1 MGGAKNT
8 KYMIDRNT
16 MDALKE
22 RYTRASNEAERE
34 AVMAEIRACCEEDSD
49 AVLALAVEQ
58 IKEAHEEIDNY
69 LVRKQ
74 MEHILPCISLAYIAE
89 TYFKKSRH
97 WLYQRV
103 NGLLV
108 NGKPA
113 KFTAQ
118 ELETL
123 NFALH
128 DIGER
133 LVETRVS

>member
-1 MGGAKNT
+1 
-8 KYMIDRNT
+8 MIDRKT

-22 RYTRASNEAERE
+22 RYINASNEKEKE
-34 AVMAEIRACCEEDSD
+34 QVISEIRSACNEDAD
-49 AVLALAVEQ
+49 AVIEIAVEQ
-58 IKEAHEEIDNY
+58 IKESHAEIDAY

-113 KFTAQ
+113 RFTQQ
-118 ELETL
+118 EMETL
-123 NFALH
+123 NFALR

-133 LVETRVS
+133 LMTTRVS

>member
-1 MGGAKNT
+1 
-8 KYMIDRNT
+8 MIDRKT

-22 RYTRASNEAERE
+22 RYINASNEKEKE
-34 AVMAEIRACCEEDSD
+34 QVISEIRSACNEDAD
-49 AVLALAVEQ
+49 AVIEIAVEQ
-58 IKEAHEEIDNY
+58 IKESHAEIDAY

-113 KFTAQ
+113 RFTQQ
-118 ELETL
+118 EMETL
-123 NFALH
+123 NFALR

-133 LVETRVS
+133 LITTRVL

>member
-1 MGGAKNT
+1 MVDK
-8 KYMIDRNT
+8 MT

-22 RYTRASNEAERE
+22 RYINASTEKERE
-34 AVMAEIRACCEEDSD
+34 QVLSEIRLACDEDAG
-49 AVLALAVEQ
+49 AVASIAVEQ
-58 IKEAHEEIDNY
+58 IKESHAEIDAY

-74 MEHILPCISLAYIAE
+74 MEQILPCISLAYIAE

-113 KFTAQ
+113 KFTPQ
-118 ELETL
+118 EMETL
-123 NFALH
+123 NFALR

-133 LVETRVS
+133 LMMTHVS

>member
-1 MGGAKNT
+1 
-8 KYMIDRNT
+8 MIDRKT

-22 RYTRASNEAERE
+22 RYINASNERE
-34 AVMAEIRACCEEDSD
+34 KEQVISEIRSACNEDAG
-49 AVLALAVEQ
+49 AVIEIAVEQ
-58 IKEAHEEIDNY
+58 IKESHAEIDAY

-113 KFTAQ
+113 RFTQQ
-118 ELETL
+118 EMEIL
-123 NFALH
+123 NFALR

-133 LVETRVS
+133 LITTRVS

>member
-1 MGGAKNT
+1 
-8 KYMIDRNT
+8 

-34 AVMAEIRACCEEDSD
+34 AVMAEIRALCEEDSD
-49 AVLALAVEQ
+49 AVLAVALEQ
-58 IKEAHEEIDNY
+58 IKETHEEVDNY

-103 NGLLV
+103 NGFLV

-118 ELETL
+118 EIETL
-123 NFALH
+123 NFALR

-133 LVETRVS
+133 LMMTRVS

>member
-8 KYMIDRNT
+8 PYMINKTT

-22 RYTRASNEAERE
+22 RYICASKEAERK
-34 AVMAEIRACCEEDSD
+34 AVMDEIRACCEEDSD

-58 IKEAHEEIDNY
+58 IKETHEEVDTY
-69 LVRKQ
+69 LIRKQ

-103 NGLLV
+103 NGLHV

-113 KFTAQ
+113 KFSAQ
-118 ELETL
+118 EIETL
-123 NFALH
+123 NYALR

-133 LVETRVS
+133 LLETRVS

>member
-1 MGGAKNT
+1 
-8 KYMIDRNT
+8 

-22 RYTRASNEAERE
+22 RYISASTEKEKE
-34 AVMAEIRACCEEDSD
+34 QVLAEIRSACDEDAN
-49 AVLALAVEQ
+49 AVAEIAVEQ
-58 IKEAHEEIDNY
+58 IKESHAEIDAY

-74 MEHILPCISLAYIAE
+74 MEDILPCISLAYIAE
-89 TYFKKSRH
+89 TYFRKSRH

-113 KFTAQ
+113 KFTPQ
-118 ELETL
+118 EMETL
-123 NFALH
+123 NFALR

-133 LVETRVS
+133 LMTTHVS

>member
-1 MGGAKNT
+1 
-8 KYMIDRNT
+8 
-16 MDALKE
+16 MDALKD
-22 RYTRASNEAERE
+22 RYTNASSESERE
-34 AVMAEIRACCEEDSD
+34 KIMAEIRACCEDDAD

-58 IKEAHEEIDNY
+58 IKETHEEVDTY

>member
-1 MGGAKNT
+1 
-8 KYMIDRNT
+8 MIDRNT
-16 MDALKE
+16 MDALKD
-22 RYTRASNEAERE
+22 RYTNASSESERE
-34 AVMAEIRACCEEDSD
+34 KIMAEIRACCEDDAD

-58 IKEAHEEIDNY
+58 IKETHEEVDTY

-74 MEHILPCISLAYIAE
+74 LEHILPCISLAYIAE

-97 WLYQRV
+97 WLYQRI

-118 ELETL
+118 EVETL
-123 NFALH
+123 NYALR

-133 LVETRVS
+133 LAATRIS

>member
-1 MGGAKNT
+1 
-8 KYMIDRNT
+8 

-22 RYTRASNEAERE
+22 RYINASNERE
-34 AVMAEIRACCEEDSD
+34 KEQVISEIRSACNEDAD
-49 AVLALAVEQ
+49 AVIEIAVEQ
-58 IKEAHEEIDNY
+58 IKESHAEIDAY

-113 KFTAQ
+113 RFTQQ
-118 ELETL
+118 EMETL
-123 NFALH
+123 NFALR

-133 LVETRVS
+133 LITTRVS